1 MSMSRP
7 RRQSRTPMPDLRGEC
22 VCSSSFAARRRLPH
36 AAPRGHRRG
45 TLMCTKATIAATE
58 HFASIGDDGLRS
70 SHRLVDEVNDRTKH
84 TVKHARGTRCAIRSL
99 GRRSP
104 ASGLQDSTENGSG
117 AIAAAV
123 LLLVF
128 FPSAWRNLRDRWP
141 RPSSPQELADGLSPT
156 QARGVDT
163 SHPRC
168 PLYPGRRLD
177 WWTPRDGQRSD
188 SQPAARRQA

>member
-22 VCSSSFAARRRLPH
+22 VCSSSFAAHRRLPH

-70 SHRLVDEVNDRTKH
+70 SHRLVDEVNDRTKQA
-84 TVKHARGTRCAIRSL
+84 VKQTRGTRCAIRSPV
-99 GRRSP
+99 RRSP

-128 FPSAWRNLRDRWP
+128 FPSAQSARSLAATVQPAGTRRRSFPNSSTRR
-141 RPSSPQELADGLSPT
+141 RHQSPSMSAVPGT
-156 QARGVDT
+156 QA
-163 SHPRC
+163 
-168 PLYPGRRLD
+168 
-177 WWTPRDGQRSD
+177 
-188 SQPAARRQA
+188 